1 MPAFIPEE
9 SATGIA
15 KLQRCLRWG
24 NPSCD
29 QIQYSI
35 IKLKKRKIKFAAIFF
50 LCRLAF
56 LVILVDG
63 ILKFQTLV
71 DLFGSYALVE
81 VTLWLLVLLPTV
93 AVYLFTKE

>member
-1 MPAFIPEE
+1 M
-9 SATGIA
+9 
-15 KLQRCLRWG
+15 
-24 NPSCD
+24 
-29 QIQYSI
+29 
-35 IKLKKRKIKFAAIFF
+35 KLKKRKLKFAAIFF
-50 LCRLAF
+50 LCWLAF